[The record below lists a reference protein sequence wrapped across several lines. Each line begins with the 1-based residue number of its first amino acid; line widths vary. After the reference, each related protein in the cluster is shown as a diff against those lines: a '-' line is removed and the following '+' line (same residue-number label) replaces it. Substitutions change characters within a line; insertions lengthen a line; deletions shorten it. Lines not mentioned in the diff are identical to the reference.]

1 MQLSLRSISQSLSC
15 GVGVT
20 FSVFSLLSIA
30 CVFGLAHPLSAEADE
45 TGAITVS
52 DPSSNYSFDDFKG
65 IWLTEIDGRA
75 VYLLIQRNQIARY
88 FYHSGIDNTVY
99 ESRWQLDPER
109 GLDVLDVE
117 SVRLRIDPKSNS
129 VSYGAIGEGGS
140 IETETNPLPNRSKIE
155 RVNASLL
162 GDWAR
167 APDYETPKNQ
177 YMPASYFGYW
187 KALSE
192 TDKRSFEVRKNRMV
206 VALIPH
212 CTRAQAT
219 DTNEASDDSGT
230 SVLLGMWNK
239 HGQQLHVAWENGAYS
254 IFDNSNPE
262 RVKLFDFHS
271 GEAIEEASASYSV
284 LTQSLDTA
292 DRKFWAAMRPSIDKK
307 SRISLQHFAQKTL
320 LKFYRGDW
328 IAYDGMKDTPYDI
341 LKFGRFGGV
350 ELRSNK
356 DNAGTWYPSG
366 KRCTLNFEDGTRMQ
380 FQPVGS
386 GFLIFVYEATR
397 PLDAYPNKVLS
408 TAPLD
413 RNKLT
418 WLKSE
423 PSYVLNLLSQWAKV
437 QSFQSLNVVNGPSS
451 SGLQK
456 PSNYNNPANPWWWP
470 IWSDNPIPSSTISER
485 ASSPSDDLAL
495 SELSMTAKLP
505 SVESEPD
512 PESTRQENSSRVEE
526 PFTPSAD
533 PWHWPF

>member
-1 MQLSLRSISQSLSC
+1 MQLSLRSINQSIHWRA
-15 GVGVT
+15 GVT
-20 FSVFSLLSIA
+20 FSLLSVLSIA
-30 CVFGLAHPLSAEADE
+30 YVFGLAHTLSAAIDE
-45 TGAITVS
+45 TNANMVS
-52 DPSSNYSFDDFKG
+52 NPISNYSFDDFKG
-65 IWLTEIDGRA
+65 IWLTEINGQV

-88 FYHSGIDNTVY
+88 FYGSGIDNTVY

-109 GLDVLDVE
+109 GLNVLGVE
-117 SVRLRIDPKSNS
+117 SVRLLIDPKSNS
-129 VSYGAIGEGGS
+129 VSYGSIGERGS
-140 IETETNPLPNRSKIE
+140 IDTETNLLPNRSKIE
-155 RVNASLL
+155 RVSASLL

-167 APDYETPKNQ
+167 APDYEAPKNQ

-187 KALSE
+187 KALSK
-192 TDKRSFEVRKNRMV
+192 TDKRSFEVQKNRIV

-212 CTRAQAT
+212 PTRIQAT
-219 DTNEASDDSGT
+219 DTNETNCDLSS
-230 SVLLGMWNK
+230 SILLGMWNK
-239 HGQQLHVAWENGAYS
+239 HGQQLHITWENGAYS
-254 IFDNSNPE
+254 IVDNSNPE
-262 RVKLFDFHS
+262 RVKLFDFKS
-271 GEAIEEASASYSV
+271 GEAIEESSASFSV
-284 LTQSLDTA
+284 LAQSLNTT

-307 SRISLQHFAQKTL
+307 SRISLQHLSQKTL

-328 IAYDGMKDTPYDI
+328 IAYDGMGDAPYDI
-341 LKFGRFGGV
+341 IKFGRFGGV

-356 DNAGTWYPSG
+356 GNSGTWYPTG

-413 RNKLT
+413 RNKLS

-423 PSYVLNLLSQWAKV
+423 PSYALKLLSQWAEV
-437 QSFQSLNVVNGPSS
+437 QSLNGVNGPSN

-470 IWSDNPIPSSTISER
+470 IWSDNPTPSSTISE
-485 ASSPSDDLAL
+485 
-495 SELSMTAKLP
+495 LSMNAKLP
-505 SVESEPD
+505 SVESEPN
-512 PESTRQENSSRVEE
+512 PESTLQENSSRVEE
-526 PFTPSAD
+526 PFTPRAD